1 MSLGRCL
8 ILGGSGFI
16 GSHLAEL
23 LVAEDFEVRIL
34 SRSAGSSSRL
44 VAVAARVEL
53 LEGDYRDTQRLA
65 NAIRGC
71 DYVYHLIATTVPAI
85 SNRDV
90 VSDTDTNLIPT
101 LRLLEICARENV
113 RRIVFCS
120 SGGTVYGR
128 TENRP
133 ITEIHSTEPL
143 SSYGIVKLTIE
154 KYLELFRFQHGLD
167 YNVLRVSNCYGP
179 RLPIG
184 GEQGVVGAFLER
196 LRRKEPIV
204 LWGDGSITRDY
215 VYVSDVARAFRVALK
230 EELSFRVFNIGTGV
244 GTSLLA
250 LIEMMERVTGCRARI
265 CKEKARQIDVGVNIL
280 DSTLAQQYLGWEATT
295 ALEEGLLN
303 TWNWI
308 QTRPRTISAGTP

>member
-34 SRSAGSSSRL
+34 SRSAGCSSRV

-53 LEGDYRDTQRLA
+53 LEGDFRDTQRLA
-65 NAIRGC
+65 NAIKGC

-90 VSDTDTNLIPT
+90 VSDTETNLIPT

-113 RRIVFCS
+113 RRIVFSS

-133 ITEIHSTEPL
+133 IAEVHSTEPL

-154 KYLELFRFQHGLD
+154 RYLELFRLQHGLD

-204 LWGDGSITRDY
+204 LWGDGSVTRDY

-230 EELSFRVFNIGTGV
+230 EQPSFRVFNIGTGV
-244 GTSLLA
+244 GTSLLE
-250 LIEMMERVTGCRARI
+250 LIKMMEQVTGCRARV
-265 CKEKARQIDVGVNIL
+265 CKEKARQVDVGVNIL
-280 DSTLAQQYLGWEATT
+280 DSTRAQQYLGWEATT
-295 ALEEGLLN
+295 ALKEGLLS

-308 QTRPRTISAGTP
+308 QTRPRTKSAGTP

>member
-101 LRLLEICARENV
+101 LRLLENLR
-113 RRIVFCS
+113 
-120 SGGTVYGR
+120 SGER
-128 TENRP
+128 TTDCLLLFWR
-133 ITEIHSTEPL
+133 HSVWEDRKSADCGDSLDRT
-143 SSYGIVKLTIE
+143 TI
-154 KYLELFRFQHGLD
+154 
-167 YNVLRVSNCYGP
+167 
-179 RLPIG
+179 
-184 GEQGVVGAFLER
+184 FLWDR
-196 LRRKEPIV
+196 
-204 LWGDGSITRDY
+204 
-215 VYVSDVARAFRVALK
+215 
-230 EELSFRVFNIGTGV
+230 
-244 GTSLLA
+244 
-250 LIEMMERVTGCRARI
+250 
-265 CKEKARQIDVGVNIL
+265 
-280 DSTLAQQYLGWEATT
+280 
-295 ALEEGLLN
+295 
-303 TWNWI
+303 
-308 QTRPRTISAGTP
+308 